1 MSGSDG
7 INKAEELI
15 KRIASGDA
23 PVFKASGKRR
33 LHIHQLVERR
43 ALDIRFIST

>member
-15 KRIASGDA
+15 KRIAAGDA
-23 PVFKASGKRR
+23 PVFKASGKKR
-33 LHIHQLVERR
+33 LHIHQLVEKR
-43 ALDIRFIST
+43 ALDIRFTSI